1 MHLLYNFKKIFW
13 GNLLMV
19 MTLADI
25 VTGAIG
31 PHERFCDGYGNPGA
45 RGLGYLTVLKLEIG
59 EVPLG
64 EMDEVLSEIVS
75 YDSAETA
82 GTYLGQINAVTASS
96 FCGPGGAL
104 WGYDVAPAH
113 QIADGSLLPI
123 FFQTRGDGVE
133 IPIYP
138 LDPLLEAGQKL
149 LGSRDRRRF
158 PIIPGALVT
167 CALKSR
173 SVRGPNSVWAA
184 LAVAISEDRTRD
196 AHLFIEDV
204 GVAIPAADEA
214 AREFY
219 LDRLLE
225 KIAFS
230 ILRCG
235 DNSHVRYK
243 EIFVGYKHAWIEAG
257 YAGCALACVPYLVL
271 AQQAVPA
278 SGPAALLSLTVTEWE
293 KAVGLHP

>member
-1 MHLLYNFKKIFW
+1 
-13 GNLLMV
+13 MV

-25 VTGAIG
+25 VSGAIG
-31 PHERFCDGYGNPGA
+31 PYERFCDGYGNPGA
-45 RGLGYLTVLKLEIG
+45 RGLGYLSVLKLEIG
-59 EVPLG
+59 EAPLG
-64 EMDEVLSEIVS
+64 EMDEILAEIVS
-75 YDSAETA
+75 YDSAETT

-104 WGYDVAPAH
+104 WGYDVAPAP
-113 QIADGSLLPI
+113 QIANGSLLPI
-123 FFQTRGDGVE
+123 LYQTRGDGVE
-133 IPIYP
+133 IPVYP
-138 LDPLLEAGQKL
+138 LEPLLEAGQKL
-149 LGSRDRRRF
+149 LGSRDHRRF
-158 PIIPGALVT
+158 PVIPGAPVT

-184 LAVAISEDRTRD
+184 LAVAIAEDHSRD

-204 GVAIPAADEA
+204 GAAIPAADES
-214 AREFY
+214 AREFF

-225 KIAFS
+225 KISLS

-235 DNSHVRYK
+235 DNSQVRYK

-257 YAGCALACVPYLVL
+257 YVGCALACVPYLVL

-278 SGPAALLSLTVTEWE
+278 AGPASLLSLTLTEWE
-293 KAVGLHP
+293 KAVGFHP

>member
-1 MHLLYNFKKIFW
+1 MA
-13 GNLLMV
+13 

-25 VTGAIG
+25 VSGAIG
-31 PHERFCDGYGNPGA
+31 PYERFCDGYGNPGA
-45 RGLGYLTVLKLEIG
+45 SGLGYLAVLKLEIG
-59 EVPLG
+59 EAPLG
-64 EMDEVLSEIVS
+64 EMDKILAEIVS
-75 YDSAETA
+75 YDSAETT

-96 FCGPGGAL
+96 FCGLGGAL
-104 WGYDVAPAH
+104 WGYNVAPAP

-123 FFQTRGDGVE
+123 FYQTRGDGVE
-133 IPIYP
+133 IPVYP

-149 LGSRDRRRF
+149 LGSRDHRRF
-158 PIIPGALVT
+158 PVIPGASVT

-173 SVRGPNSVWAA
+173 SVQGPNSVWAA
-184 LAVAISEDRTRD
+184 LAVAIAEDRTKD
-196 AHLFIEDV
+196 AHLFVEDV
-204 GVAIPAADEA
+204 GEDIPAADES

-225 KIAFS
+225 KIALS

-235 DNSHVRYK
+235 DNSQVRYK

-257 YAGCALACVPYLVL
+257 YVGCALACVPYLVL

-278 SGPAALLSLTVTEWE
+278 AGPASLLSLNLTEWE
-293 KAVGLHP
+293 KAVGFQP